1 MKKLIFVFTLMLIAG
16 LALSACSTAL
26 QATTQASNPA
36 AATSQPTTSVPTA
49 TEPAAPTAAGSCLI
63 GDWNLTDFSSY
74 MNSIQ
79 QNAAT
84 SSGAAFT
91 ITSQNFTGSAKIA
104 FNSDNTAKLSADN
117 FVQKFD
123 MLMAVNGQNMDI
135 PISMTING
143 ASTAQYSVDGDKISF
158 SNQDQ
163 GDLQINVDTM
173 GITTVIDQGLMGNP
187 GTIQLYQYACT
198 DANTLSLKVIA
209 TNQDL
214 APLILTRVR

>member
-1 MKKLIFVFTLMLIAG
+1 
-16 LALSACSTAL
+16 
-26 QATTQASNPA
+26 
-36 AATSQPTTSVPTA
+36 
-49 TEPAAPTAAGSCLI
+49 
-63 GDWNLTDFSSY
+63 
-74 MNSIQ
+74 
-79 QNAAT
+79 
-84 SSGAAFT
+84 
-91 ITSQNFTGSAKIA
+91 
-104 FNSDNTAKLSADN
+104 
-117 FVQKFD
+117 
-123 MLMAVNGQNMDI
+123 MAVNGQNMDI

-163 GDLQINVDTM
+163 GDFQINVDTM

-198 DANTLSLKVIA
+198 DVNTLSLKGIA